1 MITPT
6 QDAFFE
12 IAGEKVTI
20 PVEVRSASMVAAQYL
35 VPVEAAQALVAPTG
49 LRVARQ
55 LGGKA
60 LCALS
65 AVQYTDNDL
74 GPYHELAVAFVV
86 EPHDAPPGTKPSMKA
101 PVSYIHRLPVN
112 QQFTYEV
119 GKGLW
124 GFPKWVCEIDYSRT
138 PSRTRCRVVD
148 DGELM
153 VAIEARRGFVPLP
166 ANDMDM
172 TSYSFEASPS
182 GDGGVLRRTRWT
194 TRSEGMRAT
203 LGGAT
208 LELGSRHPVAEELRS
223 LGLPKRPLMTTS
235 TPQMTASFGPPEI
248 VQL

>member
-1 MITPT
+1 MIAPKN
-6 QDAFFE
+6 DVFVVD
-12 IAGEKVTI
+12 GEEVTI

-35 VPVEAAQALVAPTG
+35 VPVEAAQRLVAPTG

-60 LCALS
+60 LCAIS

-86 EPHDAPPGTKPSMKA
+86 ESHDAPPGSKPSMKS

-112 QQFTYEV
+112 QRFTCEV

-124 GFPKWVCEIDYSRT
+124 GFPKWICDIDYAKT
-138 PSRTRCRVVD
+138 PNKTHCRVVD

-153 VAIEARRGFVPLP
+153 VSFEARRGPVPLP
-166 ANDMDM
+166 ANDMNM
-172 TSYSFEASPS
+172 TSYSFDDE
-182 GDGGVLRRTRWT
+182 GVLRRTRWV
-194 TRSEGMRAT
+194 TRSEGMRAM

-208 LELGSRHPVAEELRS
+208 IELGSRHPVAEELRS
-223 LGLPKRPLMTTS
+223 LGLPKRAFMTTS
-235 TPQMTASFGPPEI
+235 TDLMTASFEAPE
-248 VQL
+248 VVDL